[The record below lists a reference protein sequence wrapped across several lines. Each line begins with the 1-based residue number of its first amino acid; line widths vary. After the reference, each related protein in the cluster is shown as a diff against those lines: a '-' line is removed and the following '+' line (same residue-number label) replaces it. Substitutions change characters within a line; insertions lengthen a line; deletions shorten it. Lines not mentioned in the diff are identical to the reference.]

1 MSDNIFQGFTKEQD
15 DQSKAE
21 SSKVKEKFKRFLGKE
36 LQMRQAWERA
46 AYVCMMFKAGFH
58 WVNDEGVPDARDPNQ
73 LRRHVNV
80 FGTTLRGL
88 KNQITFNDPHVDVL
102 PDKGQAASKEELD
115 LASLVIRSEAE
126 GAENGQ
132 GIKALVKTMVDD
144 AAVKTFSMVSVM
156 PNNDPK
162 NPRISDIMSHDAF
175 DVFFDSKDMTKAQI
189 VVISSYEDKKYLQLR
204 GYINLDSGS
213 QTTGVNTPSHS
224 VLKNEY
230 EDMHG
235 KNAEFNSNMV
245 LIDNVYYIQHDTGD
259 STDENAT
266 VKEDKDPTIMNIVF
280 SGDTVIRPP
289 MELKGYNNLSQLFFL
304 YYAEHDKHIKYPMPW
319 MNDAVP
325 LQRSLNDAS
334 ENIDTLLHW
343 YAKVRVMQ
351 RQGSGNT
358 VQLVGDRHAQ
368 KLRYAGEKPEFMNH
382 PQVPAELFRIVEQ
395 RKSEIEDM
403 VGVHG
408 SSMGKSS
415 GGRVSGRKE
424 AVLAAGDSD
433 NVSEPVSNLENALGL
448 IFTQVLEN
456 AADNV
461 MKVTK
466 FHGDDQQEIT
476 GIGSKALSVVK
487 GKKGV
492 NGQIPTEIKPFKN
505 IKVKIHPGS
514 NMQLSQSRQELLE
527 VIQVI
532 SGEEMADK
540 REALVEILI
549 RKYSVGL
556 NRDMGKAFEQKQIEI
571 ESENAD
577 EHIIRL
583 EIEKLARGEVVT
595 ATPEQPHQE
604 HIEFKM
610 LALQEIGEDEG
621 PIFDAFM
628 ENIQQHDA
636 MLNPDAQKASPEQ
649 AFVGIQ

>member
-1 MSDNIFQGFTKEQD
+1 MNDNIFQNFTKEQD
-15 DQSKAE
+15 DASRVE
-21 SSKVKEKFKRFLGKE
+21 SNKVKEKFKRFLGKE
-36 LQMRQAWERA
+36 LQLRQAWERA

-102 PDKGQAASKEELD
+102 PDKGQNATKEELD
-115 LASLVIRSEAE
+115 LASIVIRSEAE
-126 GAENGQ
+126 GAENGL
-132 GIKALVKTMVDD
+132 GIKSLVKTMVDD
-144 AAVKTFSMVSVM
+144 SALKTFSMVSVM
-156 PNNDPK
+156 PNNDK
-162 NPRISDIMSHDAF
+162 DSSQISDIMAHDSF
-175 DVFFDSKDMTKAQI
+175 DVFFDNKDMTEAQM
-189 VVISSYEDKKYLQLR
+189 VVISSYEDKRFLESR
-204 GYINLDSGS
+204 GYINLSGKVGGQS
-213 QTTGVNTPSHS
+213 PSHS

-235 KNAEFNSNMV
+235 KNAEFDNHMV
-245 LIDNVYYIQHDTGD
+245 LIDSVYYIQHDTGE
-259 STDENAT
+259 SNAEDAE
-266 VKEDKDPTIMNIVF
+266 VKKDLDPTVMNVVF
-280 SGDTVIRPP
+280 CGEEVIRPP
-289 MELKGYNNLSQLFFL
+289 MKLDGYNNLSQLFFL
-304 YYAEHDKHIKYPMPW
+304 YYAEQDKHIKYPMPW

-351 RQGSGNT
+351 RQGSSNT
-358 VQLVGDRHAQ
+358 IQLVGDRHAQ
-368 KLRYAGEKPEFMNH
+368 KLRYSGEKPEFMNH
-382 PQVPAELFRIVEQ
+382 PAVPAELFRMIDI
-395 RKSEIEDM
+395 RKGEIEDM

-415 GGRVSGRKE
+415 GNRVSGRKE

-433 NVSEPVSNLENALGL
+433 NVSEPVSNLETTLGL
-448 IFTQVLEN
+448 IFAQVLEN
-456 AADNV
+456 AADNT

-466 FHGDDQQEIT
+466 FYGEGDEEIV
-476 GIGSKALSVVK
+476 GIGTKALKAVK
-487 GKKGV
+487 QKKGE

-505 IKVKIHPGS
+505 IKAKIHPGS
-514 NMQLSQSRQELLE
+514 NMQLAQSRQEILE
-527 VIQVI
+527 VITSI
-532 SGEEMADK
+532 SGEEMQDK
-540 REALVEILI
+540 REALLDILI

-583 EIEKLARGEVVT
+583 EIEKLARGETVT

-610 LALQEIGEDEG
+610 LALQEIGETDG
-621 PIFDAFM
+621 PIFEVFM
-628 ENIQQHDA
+628 ENIQQHDSII
-636 MLNPDAQKASPEQ
+636 NPETQKASPEH
-649 AFVGIQ
+649 AFVGIDQ

>member
-1 MSDNIFQGFTKEQD
+1 MTDNIFQSFTMTQD
-15 DQSKAE
+15 DESKAE

-36 LQMRQAWERA
+36 LQLRQAWERA

-80 FGTTLRGL
+80 FGSTLRGL

-102 PDKGQAASKEELD
+102 PDKGQAASKDELD

-144 AAVKTFSMVSVM
+144 AAIKTFSVVSVM

-162 NPRISDIMSHDAF
+162 NPLISDIMAHDPF
-175 DVFFDSKDMTKAQI
+175 DVFFDNKDMTKAQMM
-189 VVISSYEDKKYLQLR
+189 VISSYEDKKYLQLR
-204 GYINLDSGS
+204 GYINLSSGS
-213 QTTGVNTPSHS
+213 QTTGVNAPSHS
-224 VLKNEY
+224 VLKNEF

-235 KNAEFNSNMV
+235 KNAEFNSSMV
-245 LIDNVYYIQHDTGD
+245 LIDNVYYIKHDTGD

-266 VKEDKDPTIMNIVF
+266 VKEDKSPTVMNVVF

-289 MELKGYNNLSQLFFL
+289 MPLGGYNSLAQLFFL
-304 YYAEHDKHIKYPMPW
+304 HYSELDRHIKYPMPW
-319 MNDAVP
+319 MYDAIP

-343 YAKVRVMQ
+343 YAKVRLMQ

-358 VQLVGDRHAQ
+358 IQLVGDRHAQ
-368 KLRYAGEKPEFMNH
+368 KIRYSGERPEFMNH

-433 NVSEPVSNLENALGL
+433 NVAEPVSNLENTLGL
-448 IFTQVLEN
+448 IFAQVLEN
-456 AADNV
+456 AADNT

-466 FHGDDQQEIT
+466 FYGDNDQVIA
-476 GIGSKALSVVK
+476 GIGTSALATA
-487 GKKGV
+487 KKQKQE

-505 IKVKIHPGS
+505 IKVTIHPGS
-514 NMQLSQSRQELLE
+514 NMQLAQGRQELLE
-527 VIQVI
+527 VIQSI
-532 SGEEMADK
+532 AGEEMADK
-540 REALVEILI
+540 REALLDILI
-549 RKYSVGL
+549 RKYSVGI
-556 NRDMGKAFEQKQIEI
+556 NRDMGKAFEQKQIEL

-610 LALQEIGEDEG
+610 LALQEIGEEEG
-621 PIFDAFM
+621 PIFDTFLA
-628 ENIQQHDA
+628 NIQQHDA
-636 MLNPDAQKASPEQ
+636 MLNPNAQKASPEQ
-649 AFVGIQ
+649 AFVGI